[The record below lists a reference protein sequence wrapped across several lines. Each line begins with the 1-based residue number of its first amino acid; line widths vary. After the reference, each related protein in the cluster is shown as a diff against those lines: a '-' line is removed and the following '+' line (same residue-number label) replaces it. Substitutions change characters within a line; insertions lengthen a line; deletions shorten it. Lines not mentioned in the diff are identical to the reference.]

1 MRLLVSL
8 LAVTCA
14 LPLFAC
20 GGPTAGSKIYDRSG
34 SIQAESLVELEG
46 SVLSISRA
54 AQAPIRDTMQD
65 LDNLPMYLLS
75 NDDVTILVKHKAF
88 GEPCDW
94 SKRCDWEYSLS
105 STNASLDQ
113 AAQRKVVDQSFAVLS
128 QLKF

>member
-1 MRLLVSL
+1 
-8 LAVTCA
+8 
-14 LPLFAC
+14 
-20 GGPTAGSKIYDRSG
+20 
-34 SIQAESLVELEG
+34 
-46 SVLSISRA
+46 
-54 AQAPIRDTMQD
+54 MQD

-75 NDDVTILVKHKAF
+75 NDDVTILVQHKAF

-113 AAQRKVVDQSFAVLS
+113 AAQQKVVDQSFAVLS